1 MGDKNLTIYDIKR
14 LTSETNP
21 YFFSRETM
29 KFFNQTLKDFS
40 VYKLKNGNYKI
51 VCASHFDKK
60 FIRYTTRIFNIKTNE
75 LELIE
80 DYKGEIELN

>member
-1 MGDKNLTIYDIKR
+1 MTDKNLTIYDIKR

-21 YFFSRETM
+21 YFFTRETM

-51 VCASHFDKK
+51 VCASHFNKK
-60 FIRYTTRIFNIKTNE
+60 FMGYTTRIFNIKTNE
-75 LELIE
+75 LDLIE
-80 DYKGEIELN
+80 EDQEEIKK